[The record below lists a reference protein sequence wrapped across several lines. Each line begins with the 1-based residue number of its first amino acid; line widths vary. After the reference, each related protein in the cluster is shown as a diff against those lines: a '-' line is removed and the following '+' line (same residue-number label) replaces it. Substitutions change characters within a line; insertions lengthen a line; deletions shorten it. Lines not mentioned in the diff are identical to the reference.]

1 MAAPFVMLV
10 GMLCAA
16 TLYFQFAGPTLL
28 DFGLESPA
36 GMTALAASWA
46 KGEVVVLVRHAERC
60 DRSTAPCPDTPD
72 GITADGKDLAV
83 ALGAAFARLG
93 IERADFLTSPL
104 TRTRQTST
112 YMFGATVPEQAWLA
126 NCKTVQVDDIA
137 RTKVAGRNLILVTH
151 SHCIEKIEKDLGLAA
166 TEPPYGGMLFL
177 AFAGRQR
184 LPGAAGTLD
193 AERFIAGIGAAK

>member
-10 GMLCAA
+10 GVLCAA

-46 KGEVVVLVRHAERC
+46 KGGRRPGPARRALRPFHRAL
-60 DRSTAPCPDTPD
+60 PGYPD

-137 RTKVAGRNLILVTH
+137 RTKVAGVISSWSRTAIA
-151 SHCIEKIEKDLGLAA
+151 SEKIEKDLGLAA
-166 TEPPYGGMLFL
+166 TEPPYGVCCSCFRRTAAL
-177 AFAGRQR
+177 ARRRRHARCR
-184 LPGAAGTLD
+184 TLH
-193 AERFIAGIGAAK
+193 RRHRRAK